1 MPVTSGTGG
10 PDGAW
15 NTRQLLRRGG
25 DDAARGVVERLRGG
39 RVRVLEHQR
48 VALVGGHA
56 QLLLE
61 RDLAEQRH
69 VELVGE
75 QLAAALAE
83 DREALAR
90 RAS

>member
-1 MPVTSGTGG
+1 MTSRHAAGRT
-10 PDGAW
+10 GAW
-15 NTRQLLRRGG
+15 STAELLRRGG
-25 DDAARGVVERLRGG
+25 DQAARGVEERLRGG
-39 RVRVLEHQR
+39 RVRILEHER
-48 VALVGGHA
+48 AALVGAHA

-75 QLAAALAE
+75 LLAAALAE
-83 DREALAR
+83 DREALAA